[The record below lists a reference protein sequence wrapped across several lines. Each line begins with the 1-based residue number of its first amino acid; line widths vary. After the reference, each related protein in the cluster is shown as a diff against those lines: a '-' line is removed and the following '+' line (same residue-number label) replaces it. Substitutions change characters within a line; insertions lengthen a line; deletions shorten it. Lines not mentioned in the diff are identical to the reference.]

1 MNKNP
6 RAHLSQGVCQRK
18 ILLKQLKMKKKLL
31 WFATNLTASFTTATL
46 LAPAFAIDTSA
57 GEAGIDA
64 RRLQQAPHNLL
75 GRKIAIGQ
83 VEIGRP
89 PQFGFDKIAAS
100 YPKVTLAGLFFRN
113 DLAISNKNVDGHASM
128 VASVMI
134 SQEKRFRGIAPKAK
148 LFVSAVGII
157 KKSGQPE
164 ECLAS
169 QHIASQNGGDVRAIN
184 FSFGESL
191 QRDPRKENAKLD
203 GNALLTQC
211 IDWSAR
217 VHDVVYVI
225 AGNQGKGGIPI
236 PTDNYNGITTA
247 YSTKRKDIFTKVDF
261 ANLSSLPIG
270 IGRSLISK
278 EIDFGTR
285 RAVSLLAPGS
295 NISLYNSSGKVEEVS
310 GTSFAAPHITASIA
324 LLQEF
329 VDRQIKQKVP
339 NWSLDSR
346 RHEVTKAVLL
356 NSADKLKDAGN
367 GLLLGMTRTILSKQ
381 NYTWLE
387 SDAYKNAKIPLD
399 IEMGTGHLNVFRAYQ
414 QFQGGQWQ
422 PNKNAANI
430 GWNYG
435 AIAAKT
441 SQNYSL
447 DKPLTKDSFVSIT
460 LAWDRLVELND
471 TNKNEQ
477 YDIGESFRDRG
488 LNNLDVH
495 LVSLDNNQTV
505 CSSNSDVDSVEH
517 IFCKV
522 PKTGRYQIHVNHRQQ
537 VNQPQQQYGIAWW
550 TASNIQ

>member
-1 MNKNP
+1 MKN
-6 RAHLSQGVCQRK
+6 
-18 ILLKQLKMKKKLL
+18 KLL
-31 WFATNLTASFTTATL
+31 WFATNLTVTLTTTTL
-46 LAPAFAIDTSA
+46 ITPAFALDTSA

-64 RRLQQAPHNLL
+64 RRLQQAPYNLL

-113 DLAISNKNVDGHASM
+113 DSAISNKNVDGHASM

-148 LFVSAVGII
+148 LFVSAVGVI

-278 EIDFGTR
+278 EIDFGAR

-295 NISLYNSSGKVEEVS
+295 KISLYNSSGKVEEVS
-310 GTSFAAPHITASIA
+310 GTSFAAPHITALIA

-356 NSADKLKDAGN
+356 NSVDKLKDTGN

-399 IEMGTGHLNVFRAYQ
+399 IEMGTGHLNAFRAYQ
-414 QFQGGQWQ
+414 QLQGGQWQ
-422 PNKNAANI
+422 PNKNTANI
-430 GWNYG
+430 GWNYS

-488 LNNLDVH
+488 LNNLDIH
-495 LVSLDNNQTV
+495 LVSLDNNQIV

-522 PKTGRYQIHVNHRQQ
+522 PKTGRYQIRVSHRQQ
-537 VNQPQQQYGIAWW
+537 VNQPQQPYGIAWW
-550 TASNIQ
+550 TASNSK